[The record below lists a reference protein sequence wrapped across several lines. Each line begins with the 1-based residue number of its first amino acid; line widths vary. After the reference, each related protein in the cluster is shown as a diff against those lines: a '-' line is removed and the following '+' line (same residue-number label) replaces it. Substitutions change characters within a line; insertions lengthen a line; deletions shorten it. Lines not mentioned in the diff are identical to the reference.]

1 MAAFRGRR
9 AIVVA
14 IAASAGAGAA
24 TPIPDVPRHRG
35 LLRSQLCRLADRRC
49 KRVRVRAVRSDADG
63 TARVTIAVRRA
74 AAHPAPAR

>member
-1 MAAFRGRR
+1 MRAFP
-9 AIVVA
+9 V
-14 IAASAGAGAA
+14 
-24 TPIPDVPRHRG
+24 DVRSSSRSKPALERPLRCPTRSRHRG

-49 KRVRVRAVRSDADG
+49 KRVRVRAIRSDAGG